1 MLLLTALSSDIAIY
15 LMISITNMLFIQH
28 QYIPIHIMLFPYVE
42 FNT

>member
-1 MLLLTALSSDIAIY
+1 
-15 LMISITNMLFIQH
+15 MLFIQH